1 MYIFT
6 WLFLVENVLWVV
18 LCSHY
23 RLFYLLKSQ
32 MAAFNLWNHFVP
44 YCFFNSIICVIWSL
58 RSTVPISSQQDRALA
73 LPCYSG
79 DFENEIYFFFLK
91 PNHLNWSQCQIQI
104 LLATLA
110 QKQLLCL
117 PKEEILPQRWHL
129 VIVGEKDFLKKKKI
143 NKLGN
148 VFCCWKYY
156 TLLSAGGETVC
167 VRVGRYSSGL
177 TPLRVNWNI
186 LQ

>member
-1 MYIFT
+1 MAIKVLGKESCQLPFSLAVPISWNIIMSWAQVSATGFLFHVVKAMYIFT
-6 WLFLVENVLWVV
+6 RLFLVENVLRVV

-32 MAAFNLWNHFVP
+32 IAAFNLWNHFVP
-44 YCFFNSIICVIWSL
+44 YCFFNSFICVVSWSL
-58 RSTVPISSQQDRALA
+58 RSTVPVGSQQDTALA

-117 PKEEILPQRWHL
+117 PKDEILPQRWHL
-129 VIVGEKDFLKKKKI
+129 VIVGEKDFFKKK
-143 NKLGN
+143 
-148 VFCCWKYY
+148 
-156 TLLSAGGETVC
+156 
-167 VRVGRYSSGL
+167 
-177 TPLRVNWNI
+177 
-186 LQ
+186 